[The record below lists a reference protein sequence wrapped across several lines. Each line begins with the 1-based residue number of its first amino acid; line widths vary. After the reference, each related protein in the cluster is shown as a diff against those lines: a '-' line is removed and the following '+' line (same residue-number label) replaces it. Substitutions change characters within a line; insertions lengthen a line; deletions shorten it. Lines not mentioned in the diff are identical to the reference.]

1 MVTRS
6 NYPKNEVEACLSV
19 LVEFMTLLG
28 EYRES
33 IVLIGGWVPYFLIER
48 KKHEHVGSLDID
60 AAFDFNTISSE
71 AYNTIL
77 KLLEKRGY
85 QEGNQPFIFH
95 RTIKVESGI
104 EVTVEINLLAG
115 EYGGTSKSHRTQK
128 IQDVRARKARG
139 CDLVFEHN
147 FLNIITAK
155 MPDQA
160 TNQLTIKIADV
171 IPFLVMKGMALWDRY
186 KEKDAYDIYFTISNY
201 PGGIQTLVN
210 MFKPV
215 KSNRLVTEGLG
226 KIKSK
231 FIDIESPGPI
241 WVVNFEEITD
251 EEEKEIVKR
260 DVFER
265 VNTFLDAL
273 QIKPF
278 LDRQKLQIKDSEK
291 S

>member
-19 LVEFMTLLG
+19 LVEFMTILG

-48 KKHEHVGSLDID
+48 KRHEHVGSLDID
-60 AAFDFNTISSE
+60 AAFDFNSISSE

-77 KLLEKRGY
+77 KLLKKRGY
-85 QEGNQPFIFH
+85 REGSQPFIFY

-147 FLNIITAK
+147 FLNTITAK
-155 MPDQA
+155 MLDQA
-160 TNQLTIKIADV
+160 TNQLTIKIANV

-210 MFKPV
+210 IFKPV
-215 KSNRLVTEGLG
+215 KSNRLVIEGLG

-273 QIKPF
+273 HIKPF
-278 LDRQKLQIKDSEK
+278 
-291 S
+291 

>member
-77 KLLEKRGY
+77 KLLKKRGY

-210 MFKPV
+210 IFKPV

-251 EEEKEIVKR
+251 EEEKDIVKR

-278 LDRQKLQIKDSEK
+278 LDRQK
-291 S
+291 

>member
-77 KLLEKRGY
+77 KLLKKRDY

-147 FLNIITAK
+147 FLNTITAK

-160 TNQLTIKIADV
+160 TNRLTIKIADV

-210 MFKPV
+210 IFKPV
-215 KSNRLVTEGLG
+215 KSNRLVIEGLG

-251 EEEKEIVKR
+251 EEVPANHLFGAFDIGWMYSR
-260 DVFER
+260 TGFIDCH
-265 VNTFLDAL
+265 DA
-273 QIKPF
+273 
-278 LDRQKLQIKDSEK
+278 
-291 S
+291 

>member
-19 LVEFMTLLG
+19 LVEFMTILG

-60 AAFDFNTISSE
+60 AAFNFNTISLE
-71 AYNTIL
+71 TYNTIL
-77 KLLEKRGY
+77 ELLKNRGY
-85 QEGNQPFIFH
+85 REGNQPFIFH
-95 RTIKVESGI
+95 RIIKVETGI
-104 EVTVEINLLAG
+104 EVTVEIDLLAG

-147 FLNIITAK
+147 FLSTVTAK

-160 TNQLTIKIADV
+160 TNRLTIKIADV
-171 IPFLVMKGMALWDRY
+171 VPFLVMKGMALWDRY
-186 KEKDAYDIYFTISNY
+186 KEKDVYDIYFTISNY
-201 PGGIQTLVN
+201 PGGIQTLIN
-210 MFKPV
+210 IFKPV
-215 KSNRLVTEGLG
+215 KSNRLVIEGLG

-251 EEEKEIVKR
+251 EEEKEIMKR

-273 QIKPF
+273 QIEPF
-278 LDRQKLQIKDSEK
+278 LDKQK
-291 S
+291 

>member
-186 KEKDAYDIYFTISNY
+186 KEKDAYDIYFTILNY

-210 MFKPV
+210 IFKPV

-251 EEEKEIVKR
+251 EEEKDIVKR

>member
-77 KLLEKRGY
+77 KLLKKRGY

-95 RTIKVESGI
+95 RIIKVETGI
-104 EVTVEINLLAG
+104 EVTVEIDLLAG

-147 FLNIITAK
+147 FLNTITAK

-160 TNQLTIKIADV
+160 TNRLTIKIADV

-201 PGGIQTLVN
+201 PGGIQTLIN
-210 MFKPV
+210 IFKPV

-251 EEEKEIVKR
+251 KEEKEIMKR

-273 QIKPF
+273 QIEPF
-278 LDRQKLQIKDSEK
+278 LDKQK
-291 S
+291 

>member
-77 KLLEKRGY
+77 KLLKKRDY

-265 VNTFLDAL
+265 VNTFLDTL

-278 LDRQKLQIKDSEK
+278 LDRQK
-291 S
+291 

>member
-77 KLLEKRGY
+77 KLLKKRGY

-128 IQDVRARKARG
+128 IQDIRARKARG

-147 FLNIITAK
+147 FLNTITAK

-210 MFKPV
+210 IFKPV

-251 EEEKEIVKR
+251 EEEKDIVKR

-278 LDRQKLQIKDSEK
+278 LDRQK
-291 S
+291 

>member
-19 LVEFMTLLG
+19 LVEFMTILG

-60 AAFDFNTISSE
+60 AAFNFNIISSE
-71 AYNTIL
+71 TYNTIL
-77 KLLEKRGY
+77 ELLKNRGY

-95 RTIKVESGI
+95 RIIKVETGI
-104 EVTVEINLLAG
+104 EVTVEIDLLAG

-147 FLNIITAK
+147 FLSTVTAK

-160 TNQLTIKIADV
+160 TNRLTIKIADV
-171 IPFLVMKGMALWDRY
+171 VPFLVMKGMALWDRY
-186 KEKDAYDIYFTISNY
+186 KEKDVYDIYFTISNY
-201 PGGIQTLVN
+201 PGGIQTLIN
-210 MFKPV
+210 IFKPV
-215 KSNRLVTEGLG
+215 KSNRLVIEGLG

-251 EEEKEIVKR
+251 EEEKEIMKR

-273 QIKPF
+273 QIEPF
-278 LDRQKLQIKDSEK
+278 LDKQK
-291 S
+291 

>member
-19 LVEFMTLLG
+19 LVEFMTILG

-60 AAFDFNTISSE
+60 AAFNFNTISLE
-71 AYNTIL
+71 TYNTIL
-77 KLLEKRGY
+77 GLLKNRGY
-85 QEGNQPFIFH
+85 REGNQPFIFH
-95 RTIKVESGI
+95 RIIKVETGI
-104 EVTVEINLLAG
+104 EVTVEIDLLAG

-147 FLNIITAK
+147 FLSTVTAK

-160 TNQLTIKIADV
+160 TNRLTIKIADV
-171 IPFLVMKGMALWDRY
+171 VPFLVMKGMALWDRY
-186 KEKDAYDIYFTISNY
+186 KEKDVYDVFFTISNY
-201 PGGIQTLVN
+201 PGGIQTLIN
-210 MFKPV
+210 IFKPV
-215 KSNRLVTEGLG
+215 KSNRLVIEGLG

-251 EEEKEIVKR
+251 EEEKEIMKR

-273 QIKPF
+273 QIEPF
-278 LDRQKLQIKDSEK
+278 LDKQK
-291 S
+291 

>member
-77 KLLEKRGY
+77 KLLKKRGY

-251 EEEKEIVKR
+251 EEEKDIVKR

>member
-77 KLLEKRGY
+77 KLLKKRGY
-85 QEGNQPFIFH
+85 QEGNQPFVFH

-210 MFKPV
+210 IFKPV

-251 EEEKEIVKR
+251 EEEKDIVKR